1 VVAAREGSNRLAAI
15 KYDVSDVEAGG
26 GGEQPQPNLYKG
38 KIVSVKHREKNARGE
53 ACNDLEVVV
62 DVGSEFSR
70 LWTYIQLDN
79 QATKWKLREF
89 TDAVGLAPKG
99 TIDPA
104 KLKGKPVTVKVAADT
119 DLDGNYRGKIK
130 NLFLPGSAPG
140 EGSGESNGAE
150 ASSEE
155 EPWTEEDL
163 QALSTDELKAELEA
177 FGLKLAGRFNQ
188 GKAIAAILEAQGEGD
203 GEGEGEGEGD
213 GEPAAEIG
221 PELAADLSTDPD
233 SYAEWS
239 DDEIK
244 EYIDDLDIAGNL
256 TGRKTRQKMIDHI
269 VAFAEE
275 QGGEGGEG
283 GEAGGAPEDDYDEW
297 PDNELA
303 DEVNTRIEQGA
314 EIKITGRKTKEKLV
328 AALRADDASGEPF

>member
-1 VVAAREGSNRLAAI
+1 LSPAI
-15 KYDVSDVEAGG
+15 KYDVSDVESGG
-26 GGEQPQPNLYKG
+26 GGEQPQPSLYKG

-62 DVGSEFSR
+62 DVGSEFAR

-79 QATKWKLREF
+79 AATKWKLREF

-99 TIDPA
+99 SIDPT

-140 EGSGESNGAE
+140 EGEASNGAD
-150 ASSEE
+150 ASVGDD

-163 QALSTDELKAELEA
+163 QGLATDELKAELEA

-188 GKAIAAILEAQGEGD
+188 AKAIAAILEAQEGEAEPEAEEEGEAEEGD
-203 GEGEGEGEGD
+203 AGS
-213 GEPAAEIG
+213 AEID
-221 PELAADLSTDPD
+221 PELAADLSVNAEDY
-233 SYAEWS
+233 SEWS
-239 DDEIK
+239 DDEVK
-244 EYIDDLDIAGNL
+244 GFIDDLGIAGNL

-283 GEAGGAPEDDYDEW
+283 GGGSDDAPEDDYNEW
-297 PDNELA
+297 PDNELL

-314 EIKITGRKTKEKLV
+314 EIKITGRKTKEKLI
-328 AALRADDASGEPF
+328 AALRADDSSGEPF